1 MIIFQAQKFL
11 REFYDIF
18 KEGTLQG
25 TIFYIAFKC
34 KFKFVKFLY
43 TKREKFKKN

>member
-25 TIFYIAFKC
+25 TIFYIALN
-34 KFKFVKFLY
+34 VNL
-43 TKREKFKKN
+43 NL